1 MSKNGK
7 KSEESNSG
15 RWVLMLIFLPFIL
28 IPLAKCVDER
38 NGAPKSVNPFDPA
51 ISAATNREM
60 ERLDHKNLSEEEFKA
75 ASERAFMRELNSRK
89 EQ

>member
-1 MSKNGK
+1 
-7 KSEESNSG
+7 
-15 RWVLMLIFLPFIL
+15 
-28 IPLAKCVDER
+28 
-38 NGAPKSVNPFDPA
+38 
-51 ISAATNREM
+51 M